1 MIPIHFGFSGKAD
14 GWAERSFV
22 LVLPFIG
29 VALYGLLTVLRGYLT
44 ITTTRGRSRLRMQL
58 VTTLVAL
65 QPEIAQAFPTSAAVN
80 EALRVVLKATT
91 VVRRSRPM
99 RKPGTRTAPK
109 RK

>member
-1 MIPIHFGFSGKAD
+1 MKRGSRRKPDDLRPEYDLASLGPAVRGKY
-14 GWAERSFV
+14 AER
-22 LVLPFIG
+22 LKG
-29 VALYGLLTVLRGYLT
+29 
-44 ITTTRGRSRLRMQL
+44 
-58 VTTLVAL
+58 TTLVAL